1 MFIDLEFLRQ
11 ICIRNYSNKEV
22 KAQKKKK
29 RKTTLDVD
37 QCVGVWRVLSRH
49 MNEIGSLGLQ
59 KFVIAIAMG
68 FSGVPPLC
76 CC

>member
-1 MFIDLEFLRQ
+1 
-11 ICIRNYSNKEV
+11 
-22 KAQKKKK
+22 
-29 RKTTLDVD
+29 LDVD